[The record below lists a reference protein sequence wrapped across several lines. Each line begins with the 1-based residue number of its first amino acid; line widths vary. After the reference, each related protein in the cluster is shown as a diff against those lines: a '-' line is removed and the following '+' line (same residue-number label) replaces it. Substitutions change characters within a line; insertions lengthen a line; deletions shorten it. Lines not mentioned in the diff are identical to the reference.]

1 MKKNLVHFAVLFIA
15 AITLFSA
22 PNCSAQNETVKN
34 SLGLAVRMKDVAA
47 VKELLNKGFDPNKPH
62 DQETPLALSTQL
74 DNDEIFNLLVN
85 AKGIKI
91 NAPSTYIRTGNG
103 SKYTC
108 TPLISAV
115 RELNVEM
122 VHVLLEKGANLD
134 LFDKNTQ
141 QDKSISWSLNALMN
155 AIILNKPK
163 GVEIAKMLVEKTKN
177 IDIKAT
183 LVKDGVTALIMA
195 CQFPLYNEVSK
206 LMIKKG
212 AKLELLGTN
221 SPAFTAVGKAIF
233 GSNPEMVKFLI
244 ESGAKLSDKTDKA
257 FLHLS
262 YALGIENLETIEILL
277 DSGIDPNTR
286 FSSSK
291 YPVINTCVKCKN
303 PKVLELM
310 IKRGADVNAKD
321 GIGQSVLKY
330 ANGGKKVKK
339 NVAILKAA
347 GAVE

>member
-1 MKKNLVHFAVLFIA
+1 MNKFILNLVLIA
-15 AITLFSA
+15 TTVTILGSSLNCKAQKNTENSA
-22 PNCSAQNETVKN
+22 
-34 SLGLAVRMKDVAA
+34 LGLAVKLGEVET
-47 VKELLNKGFDPNKPH
+47 VKKLLKSGIDPNKTC
-62 DQETPLALSTQL
+62 DQETPLALSTKL
-74 DNDEIFNLLVN
+74 KDDEIFNLIVN
-85 AKGIKI
+85 AKGVKI
-91 NAPSTYIRTGNG
+91 DAQSTYIATGNG

-108 TPLISAV
+108 TALISAV
-115 RELNVEM
+115 REMKIEQVKI
-122 VHVLLEKGANLD
+122 LLDKGANVD
-134 LFDKNTQ
+134 LFDKNAQ

-155 AIILNKPK
+155 AIMLNKPK
-163 GVEIAKMLVEKTKN
+163 AVEIAKLLVERTKN

-183 LVKDGVTALIMA
+183 LVKDGVTALILA

-206 LMIKKG
+206 MMIKKG
-212 AKLELLGTN
+212 AKLELPGTN
-221 SPAFTAVGKAIF
+221 SPAFTAVGTAIY
-233 GSNPEMVKFLI
+233 GGNPEMVKFLI
-244 ESGAKLSDKTDKA
+244 ASGAKLNDKTDKA

-277 DSGIDPNTR
+277 DAGIDPNVR

-339 NVAILKAA
+339 NIAILKAA
-347 GAVE
+347 GAKE

>member
-1 MKKNLVHFAVLFIA
+1 MNKIIAHFAVLLIA
-15 AITLFSA
+15 AISIFSVN
-22 PNCSAQNETVKN
+22 NCNAQNETVKN
-34 SLGLAVRMKDVAA
+34 SLGFAVRMGDLAA
-47 VKELLNKGFDPNKPH
+47 VKDLISKGFDPNKPH
-62 DQETPLALSTQL
+62 DQETPLALSTNL
-74 DNDEIFNLLVN
+74 EKDDIFNILVN

-91 NAPSTYIRTGNG
+91 DAPSTYIRTGNG

-115 RELNVEM
+115 RAMKIDM
-122 VHVLLEKGANLD
+122 VRTLLEKGASVD
-134 LFDKNTQ
+134 LFDKNAS
-141 QDKSISWSLNALMN
+141 QDKTITWSLNALMN
-155 AIILNKPK
+155 AIMLNKPK
-163 GVEIAKMLVEKTKN
+163 GVEIAKLLVEKTKN

-183 LVKDGVTALIMA
+183 LVKDGVTALILA

-212 AKLELLGTN
+212 AKLEIPGTN
-221 SPAFTAVGKAIF
+221 SPAYTAVGKAIY
-233 GSNPEMVKFLI
+233 GSNPEMVKYLI
-244 ESGAKLSDKTDKA
+244 DSGAKLNDKTDKA

-262 YALGIENLETIEILL
+262 YALGIENLEVIELL
-277 DSGIDPNTR
+277 LNAGIDPNVR
-286 FSSSK
+286 FASSK

-339 NVAILKAA
+339 NIAILKAA

>member
-1 MKKNLVHFAVLFIA
+1 MKQSVLKLSVIILTISIFG
-15 AITLFSA
+15 TFTS
-22 PNCSAQNETVKN
+22 SAQKKVEN
-34 SLGLAVRMKDVAA
+34 SPLAVAVRDGNVAK
-47 VKELLNKGFDPNKPH
+47 VKELLNKGANPNATD
-62 DQETPLALSTQL
+62 DQETPLALSTSL
-74 DNDEIFNLLVN
+74 ESDEIFNLLIN
-85 AKGIKI
+85 TKGIKI
-91 NAPSTYIRTGNG
+91 DAPSTYIRTGNG
-103 SKYTC
+103 SKYTS

-115 RELNVEM
+115 KALKIDRVKI
-122 VHVLLEKGANLD
+122 LLQKGANPD
-134 LFDKNTQ
+134 LFDKNAN
-141 QDKSISWSLNALMN
+141 QDKSISWSMTALMN
-155 AIILNKPK
+155 AIMLNKPEA
-163 GVEIAKMLVEKTKN
+163 VEIAKLLVEKTKN
-177 IDIKAT
+177 IDIRAT
-183 LVKDGVTALIMA
+183 LVKDGVTAFILA

-206 LMIKKG
+206 MMIKKG
-212 AKLELLGTN
+212 AKLEILGTN
-221 SPAFTAVGKAIF
+221 SPAFTAVGTAIY
-233 GSNPEMVKFLI
+233 GSNPEMVKYLI
-244 ESGAKLSDKTDKA
+244 DSGAKLNNKTDKA

-262 YALGIENLETIEILL
+262 YALGVENISTIEILL

-339 NVAILKAA
+339 NIAILKAA

>member
-1 MKKNLVHFAVLFIA
+1 MKKHFVNFAVILIG
-15 AITLFSA
+15 ITFLSFSY
-22 PNCSAQNETVKN
+22 CQAQSKVDKSPLAVAVRNGDVATVK
-34 SLGLAVRMKDVAA
+34 S
-47 VKELLNKGFDPNKPH
+47 LLNSGANPNLTD
-62 DQETPLALSTQL
+62 DQETPLALSTSL
-74 DNDEIFNLLVN
+74 ESDEIFNLLVN
-85 AKGIKI
+85 TKGIKI
-91 NAPSTYIRTGNG
+91 DAPSTYIRTGNG
-103 SKYTC
+103 SKYTS

-115 RELNVEM
+115 RALKIERVRI
-122 VHVLLEKGANLD
+122 LLEKGANPD
-134 LFDKNTQ
+134 IFDKNAN

-163 GVEIAKMLVEKTKN
+163 GVEIAKLLVEKTKN

-183 LVKDGVTALIMA
+183 LVKDGVTALILA

-206 LMIKKG
+206 MMIKKG
-212 AKLELLGTN
+212 AKLELPGTI
-221 SPAFTAVGKAIF
+221 SPAFTAVGTAIY
-233 GSNPEMVKFLI
+233 GSNPEMVKYLI
-244 ESGAKLSDKTDKA
+244 DAGAKLNDKTDKA
-257 FLHLS
+257 YMHLS
-262 YALGIENLETIEILL
+262 YALGIENIKTIEILL
-277 DSGIDPNTR
+277 DAGIDPNTR

-339 NVAILKAA
+339 NIAILKAA
-347 GAVE
+347 GAVD